1 MDVQDLAR
9 LLKKSSVGH
18 AADYL
23 RSHAAIASLL
33 DQAVGAGGYR
43 PSSPRSRT
51 SYAKS
56 REGSR
61 GRSVHAL
68 PAHPSRYAGGSA
80 HDHASFSAPASS
92 AVSMNVPVR
101 WRCS

>member
-33 DQAVGAGGYR
+33 DQAVGAGGYKTIVSQK
-43 PSSPRSRT
+43 PDEL
-51 SYAKS
+51 
-56 REGSR
+56 REVTR
-61 GRSVHAL
+61 G
-68 PAHPSRYAGGSA
+68 
-80 HDHASFSAPASS
+80 
-92 AVSMNVPVR
+92 
-101 WRCS
+101 